1 MDKFNFF
8 CLANEDK
15 EFLGQFVSPSNEAST
30 FKQIPIEHLDRVKR
44 LLRQLGYRARI
55 IYRGPRGHWRCQST
69 TWKQDARAF
78 SVYPGYL

>member
-1 MDKFNFF
+1 MDRFNFF

-15 EFLGQFVSPSNEAST
+15 RFLSQYISPSREAST
-30 FKQIPIEHLDRVKR
+30 FKKIPIEHLDRVKK

-55 IYRGPRGHWRCQST
+55 IYRGPRGHSVDQSM

-78 SVYPGYL
+78 SVYPA